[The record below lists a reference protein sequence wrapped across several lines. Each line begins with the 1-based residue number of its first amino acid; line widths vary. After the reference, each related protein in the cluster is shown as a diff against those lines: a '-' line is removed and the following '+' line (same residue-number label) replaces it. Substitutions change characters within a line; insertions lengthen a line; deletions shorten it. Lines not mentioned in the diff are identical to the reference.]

1 MLKIAASVFLFV
13 TLGAPVLA
21 HMEMTNPPPRES
33 KFNPYY
39 KDGQIDYDMTSPLG
53 GQWTY
58 PCRGYGPGPSVAT
71 YQAGGTVGVDLDGGA
86 VHNGGHC
93 QFSLSVDGGKTFVV
107 MKTVMGDCMI
117 AARHYDVPIPKNAPN
132 GKATFAWTWINK
144 TGNREYYMN
153 CADITIQG
161 GSGKCISGPK
171 NLIADLPGYPTIP
184 EFTNGGYDGSDLM
197 AKRPIVTSCSNGS
210 TSDDSGSN
218 PPPASSS
225 TSSSSTPSKAATSKK
240 GKGESYKKPEEARN
254 EVPATGNSSGS
265 GTGAGTNYPSE
276 PSNGNPTTCESKCL
290 GGPHFQVCGNGG
302 TTAFKMVCA
311 LGTTCH
317 MQDGVVACY

>member
-1 MLKIAASVFLFV
+1 MLAKVAF
-13 TLGAPVLA
+13 TLTTFCALGSLVSA

-225 TSSSSTPSKAATSKK
+225 TSSSSTPSKTAKSKQ
-240 GKGESYKKPEEARN
+240 GGSYKKPQETSAPEA
-254 EVPATGNSSGS
+254 PSITTDSNSEPTESRGQQAS
-265 GTGAGTNYPSE
+265 TGASQA
-276 PSNGNPTTCESKCL
+276 CEIKCL
-290 GGPHFQVCGNGG
+290 GGPNFQVRSGYNMPHAGWSGCLYLISNKK
-302 TTAFKMVCA
+302 T
-311 LGTTCH
+311 H
-317 MQDGVVACY
+317 QI